1 MTNSCKSKN
10 LKFKLDLHIV
20 VLNDGEAVI
29 DGMTAEV
36 AKRATKHNL
45 HGDKLKSILATS
57 HSLAMLEDLYLIYET
72 NQIDPNDA
80 IKRVV
85 EESGR
90 KKKLNV
96 KAWTTK
102 VFYNN
107 DYDDLVE
114 DNEEQEQVD
123 EDSDNRNE
131 DEYTM
136 KFSLFAPMIL
146 LYDTSSVD
154 APEI

>member
-1 MTNSCKSKN
+1 NVIAADALSQIPETSIAELNILKRCGTMTNSCKSKN

-29 DGMTAEV
+29 DGMTAE
-36 AKRATKHNL
+36 
-45 HGDKLKSILATS
+45 
-57 HSLAMLEDLYLIYET
+57 AMLEDLYLIYET

-131 DEYTM
+131 D
-136 KFSLFAPMIL
+136 
-146 LYDTSSVD
+146 
-154 APEI
+154 